1 MLVAEAAPG
10 RGEAVE
16 VGVRG
21 PAIDPG
27 LELLGDASTSWEG
40 GKGRILTEKV
50 SPSPNLRGE

>member
-1 MLVAEAAPG
+1 MAEAAPG

-27 LELLGDASTSWEG
+27 LELLGDASTSG